1 MAGQTDRI
9 RSLVELTSGAR
20 SGWRMPAQKSP
31 TTEDTSVDADDDMMK
46 KMEMDKVRSLE
57 TSDVEHLVS
66 TEGVSFEG

>member
-1 MAGQTDRI
+1 
-9 RSLVELTSGAR
+9 
-20 SGWRMPAQKSP
+20 MPAQKSP

-46 KMEMDKVRSLE
+46 KMEMDKERSLE